1 MSNTP
6 IYDQMQ
12 REARSARVNESMDTA
27 DAHTLR
33 NMVAVMCA

>member
-1 MSNTP
+1 MSETP

-12 REARSARVNESMDTA
+12 REAFGFRISEALDNA

-33 NMVAVMCA
+33 TKYAVMCA